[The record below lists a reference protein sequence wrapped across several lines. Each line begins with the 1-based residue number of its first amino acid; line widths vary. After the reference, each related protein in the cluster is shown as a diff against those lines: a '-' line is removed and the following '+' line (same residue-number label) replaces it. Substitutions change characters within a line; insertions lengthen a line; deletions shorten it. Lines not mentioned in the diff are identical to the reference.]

1 MPADPI
7 TTTEPPAPKWLDNPD
22 FRRLFVRVL
31 GNALD
36 RGGPDKATEIIQSLC
51 AASGMQPRE
60 VITKLKSHFLIYKRE
75 HLTFH

>member
-36 RGGPDKATEIIQSLC
+36 RGGPDKANEVIRSLC
-51 AASGMQPRE
+51 DASGMQSRE
-60 VITKLKSHFLIYKRE
+60 VIARVRAHLLIHPE